1 MKNNFESKF
10 IQNLIYSNYGL
21 RVKAEQIEGELDD
34 NFKLNYDGKSYFFKV
49 YPANSDLEFVTFQS
63 NLLSNLKTFEKII
76 LFLATAGFIIHLVL
90 ILLNNKGYVD
100 LSFFQGSLFVN
111 PISAIYTPFSFI
123 LIYEAFLLIYYLPR
137 SFTTS
142 IAKQF
147 EIMSLILIRKIFK
160 DIPDV
165 DLSDNWI
172 LNENNLQLIYDLTGV
187 LIVFYLIYMFK
198 KLKENLPKLP
208 VHQNLERFLG
218 YKRLI
223 SLLLIPTLII
233 LCVFSFIE
241 WYGAVFIGGENSP
254 NIDYLF
260 FVEFFG
266 ILILVDVFILLISF
280 QYTERY
286 SQLVRNTGF
295 IISTILL
302 RLSFNAVGL
311 TSIILL
317 ISGIVFGLIILYIYN
332 KMERTSLVT

>member
-1 MKNNFESKF
+1 MTEKINIVF
-10 IQNLIYSNYGL
+10 
-21 RVKAEQIEGELDD
+21 D
-34 NFKLNYDGKSYFFKV
+34 KV
-49 YPANSDLEFVTFQS
+49 FSD
-63 NLLSNLKTFEKII
+63 SNLKVFEKLI
-76 LFLATAGFIIHLVL
+76 LFLATSGFIIHLVL
-90 ILLNNKGYVD
+90 ILLNNNGFID
-100 LSFFQGSLFVN
+100 LSFFNDSLFIN

-165 DLSDNWI
+165 NLSDNWI
-172 LNENNLQLIYDLTGV
+172 LNENNLQLIYDLMGV
-187 LIVFYLIYMFK
+187 LVVFYLIYLFK
-198 KLKENLPKLP
+198 KLKENLPQLP
-208 VHQNLERFLG
+208 VHTNLERFLG
-218 YKRLI
+218 YKKLI
-223 SLLLIPTLII
+223 SLLLIPTLIL
-233 LCVFSFIE
+233 LCIFSFLD

-317 ISGIVFGLIILYIYN
+317 ISGIIFGLIILYIYN

>member
-1 MKNNFESKF
+1 MTEKINIVF
-10 IQNLIYSNYGL
+10 
-21 RVKAEQIEGELDD
+21 D
-34 NFKLNYDGKSYFFKV
+34 KV
-49 YPANSDLEFVTFQS
+49 FSD
-63 NLLSNLKTFEKII
+63 SNLKVFEKLI
-76 LFLATAGFIIHLVL
+76 LFLATSGFIIHLVL
-90 ILLNNKGYVD
+90 ILLNNNGYIG
-100 LSFFQGSLFVN
+100 LSFFSDSLFVN

-165 DLSDNWI
+165 NLSDNWI
-172 LNENNLQLIYDLTGV
+172 LNENNLQLIYDLMGV
-187 LIVFYLIYMFK
+187 LVVFYLIYLFK
-198 KLKENLPKLP
+198 KLKENLPQLP
-208 VHQNLERFLG
+208 VHTNLERFLG
-218 YKRLI
+218 YKKLI
-223 SLLLIPTLII
+223 SLLLIPTLIL
-233 LCVFSFIE
+233 LCIFSFLD
-241 WYGAVFIGGENSP
+241 WYGAVFVGGENSP

-311 TSIILL
+311 TSILLL